1 MTETKEKVHEN
12 ESPKNITTEIFQL
25 NAQSPTVGKI
35 AKALAKAQTEL
46 KGAKKNKAS
55 SYFKNHE
62 YSDIFEV
69 IDATQDTLGKNGI
82 ATTQGSWTC
91 IKSAGFYVWTQLTHD
106 SGEWMRNAVR
116 LSLGKADNHCIGTA
130 MTYGRR
136 YTLAAMVGI
145 GQLDDDAESTVE
157 PPKKAPKTRAESSE
171 GIKVTV

>member
-12 ESPKNITTEIFQL
+12 ESPQNIVNEIFQL
-25 NAQSPTVGKI
+25 NAQSPTVGEI

-55 SYFKNHE
+55 GYFKGHT

-116 LSLGKADNHCIGTA
+116 LSLGKADNHGIGSA

-145 GQLDDDAESTVE
+145 GQLDDDAESTVA
-157 PPKKAPKTRAESSE
+157 PPKATTNRTKSPE
-171 GIKVTV
+171 GAKVTV

>member
-12 ESPKNITTEIFQL
+12 ESPKNIITETFQL

-46 KGAKKNKAS
+46 RGAKKNKAS
-55 SYFKNHE
+55 SYFKGHE

-69 IDATQDTLGKNGI
+69 IDATQDVLGSNGL

-91 IKSAGFYVWTQLTHD
+91 IKSVGFYVWTQLTHE

-145 GQLDDDAESTVE
+145 GQFDDDANSTVE
-157 PPKKAPKTRAESSE
+157 PPKGVSTKGAKSSE
-171 GIKVTV
+171 GVRA